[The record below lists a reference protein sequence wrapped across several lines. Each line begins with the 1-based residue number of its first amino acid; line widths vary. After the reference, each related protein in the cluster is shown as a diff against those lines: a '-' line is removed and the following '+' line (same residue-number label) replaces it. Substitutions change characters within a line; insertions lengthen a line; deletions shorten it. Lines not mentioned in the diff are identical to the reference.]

1 MARFVGA
8 RCVQAL
14 PTLFIISIVVFTL
27 MRLAPGDPAVLRFG
41 SQASLPENQP
51 RIEALRREMGLDR
64 PIVVQYVIWLKDAAT
79 GNFGNSLKSNMP
91 ARELVASKVPVS
103 LELVAGAMTVALLIA
118 FPGGIFAAVRR
129 GSRLDRL
136 TLGFTAT
143 GLAIP
148 SFWLGLTL
156 ILVFSV
162 ALRVLPPGGF
172 VPFTTSPLD
181 NLHRLILPSVTLGVF
196 LGATLLRFLRADM
209 IEALGTDYVRTARAK
224 GLANRNVVL
233 GHALHNALIPV
244 LTYAGIEVGSLLG
257 GAVIIEQ
264 VFGWSGVGWLTV
276 QSILDRDYTVVQA
289 AVLYI
294 AVALTFTNLLVDI
307 AYALVNPRIRA
318 QYGA

>member
-1 MARFVGA
+1 MARFVA
-8 RCVQAL
+8 RRCLQAI

-41 SQASLPENQP
+41 AQASLPENQP
-51 RIEALRREMGLDR
+51 RIEALRREMGLDK
-64 PIVVQYVIWLKDAAT
+64 PILVQYGIWLKDAAG
-79 GNFGNSLKSNMP
+79 GNFGTSLKSNIP
-91 ARELVASKVPVS
+91 AANLVASKVPVS
-103 LELVAGAMTVALLIA
+103 LELVLGSMTVALLIA
-118 FPGGIFAAVRR
+118 FPGGILAALGR
-129 GSRLDRL
+129 GGRFDRV

-162 ALRVLPPGGF
+162 ALRVLPPGGY
-172 VPFTTSPLD
+172 VPFSTNPVE
-181 NLHRLILPSVTLGVF
+181 NVQRLILPAVTLGVF

-224 GLANRNVVL
+224 GLANQRVVL
-233 GHALHNALIPV
+233 SHALQNALMPV

-294 AVALTFTNLLVDI
+294 AIALTLTNLLVDI
-307 AYALVNPRIRA
+307 AYAFANPRIRA
-318 QYGA
+318 QYGG

>member
-1 MARFVGA
+1 MARFVGG
-8 RCVQAL
+8 RCLHAL

-41 SQASLPENQP
+41 SQASLPANQP

-64 PIVVQYVIWLKDAAT
+64 PILVQYAIWLKDAAV

-91 ARELVASKVPVS
+91 ARDLVASKVPVS
-103 LELVAGAMTVALLIA
+103 LELVVGAMTVALLIA
-118 FPGGIFAAVRR
+118 VPGGIFAALRR
-129 GSRLDRL
+129 GGRLDRL

-156 ILVFSV
+156 ILLFSV

-172 VPFTTSPLD
+172 VPFTVSPVD
-181 NLHRLILPSVTLGVF
+181 NLHRLVLPSVTLGVF

-224 GLANRNVVL
+224 GLANQQVVL

-244 LTYAGIEVGSLLG
+244 LTYAGIEIGSLLG

-264 VFGWSGVGWLTV
+264 VFGWS
-276 QSILDRDYTVVQA
+276 
-289 AVLYI
+289 
-294 AVALTFTNLLVDI
+294 
-307 AYALVNPRIRA
+307 
-318 QYGA
+318 

>member
-1 MARFVGA
+1 MVRLIGG
-8 RCVQAL
+8 RCLQAI
-14 PTLFIISIVVFTL
+14 PTIFLITVVVFTL

-51 RIEALRREMGLDR
+51 RIEALRHDMGLDQ
-64 PIVVQYVIWLKDAAT
+64 PILVQYVIWLKDAAV
-79 GNFGNSLKSNMP
+79 GNFGNSLQSNMP
-91 ARELVASKVPVS
+91 ARDLVASKVPIS
-103 LELVAGAMTVALLIA
+103 LELIAGAMIVAVVISV
-118 FPGGIFAAVRR
+118 PGGILAALRR

-136 TLGFTAT
+136 TLGFTAS

-162 ALRVLPPGGF
+162 ALHVLPPGGY
-172 VPFTTSPLD
+172 VAFTDSPIE
-181 NLHRLILPSVTLGVF
+181 NLLRLILPSVTLGVF

-224 GLANRNVVL
+224 GLAERRVVL
-233 GHALHNALIPV
+233 GHALQNALIPV
-244 LTYAGIEVGSLLG
+244 LTYAGIEIGSLLG

-276 QSILDRDYTVVQA
+276 QSILNRDYTVVQA

-294 AVALTFTNLLVDI
+294 AVALTATNLVVDVV
-307 AYALVNPRIRA
+307 YTLVNPRIRA
-318 QYGA
+318 QFSA

>member
-1 MARFVGA
+1 MGRFVGG
-8 RCVQAL
+8 RCLQAL

-51 RIEALRREMGLDR
+51 RIEALRQEMGLDK
-64 PIVVQYVIWLKDAAT
+64 PILIQYGLWLRDAAT

-91 ARELVASKVPVS
+91 ARDLVASKVPVT
-103 LELVAGAMTVALLIA
+103 LELVIGSMVVALLIA
-118 FPGGIFAAVRR
+118 FPGGIFAALGHGGRF
-129 GSRLDRL
+129 DRL

-156 ILVFSV
+156 ILLFSV
-162 ALRVLPPGGF
+162 ALGLLPPGGF
-172 VPFTTSPLD
+172 VPFATNPLE
-181 NLHRLILPSVTLGVF
+181 NLQRLIMPAVTLGVF

-209 IEALGTDYVRTARAK
+209 IESIGTDYVRSARAK
-224 GLANRNVVL
+224 GLARRDLVL
-233 GHALHNALIPV
+233 GHALPNALIPV

-276 QSILDRDYTVVQA
+276 QSILDRDYAVVQA

-294 AVALTFTNLLVDI
+294 AVALTLTNLLVDI

-318 QYGA
+318 QYGD